1 MLTWKDI
8 KQAVETGHPLHK
20 VGDKDQL
27 TYLMVHLD
35 DIAFG
40 VVGQDGFASAQH
52 FVRENLTGDKKAVLA
67 NPPAPESGLLRNQ
80 V

>member
-8 KQAVETGHPLHK
+8 KQAVETGHPIHR
-20 VGDKDQL
+20 VTNEDQL

-35 DIAFG
+35 SIAFG

-52 FVRENLTGDKKAVLA
+52 FIREEITGDKKPVLK
-67 NPPAPESGLLRNQ
+67 NQLAPDSGVVLNHD
-80 V
+80 